1 MYIPNVYTNA
11 LQCIYPMY
19 IGMHYNV
26 YTGALQCIYL
36 ISIVYRVDIHWVA
49 PPYTLGC
56 TPIYI
61 LLYFMSHNVYSYM
74 LPNVYTHVTQRICEY
89 TFGIYIGEQVYIHW
103 VTCHIH
109 CVTFFCHTM
118 YIQ

>member
-109 CVTFFCHTM
+109 CVTFVCHTM